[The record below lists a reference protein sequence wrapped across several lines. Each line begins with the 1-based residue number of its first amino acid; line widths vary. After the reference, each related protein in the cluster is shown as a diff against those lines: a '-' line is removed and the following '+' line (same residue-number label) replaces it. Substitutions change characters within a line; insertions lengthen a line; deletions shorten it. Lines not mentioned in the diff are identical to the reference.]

1 MKLIMKAR
9 LLLVIWGVALLS
21 AGCSEE
27 AKTPAKKAEKAVEPV
42 TGQTALYRMYQV
54 ARSWAPDAMVLKV
67 NSIHLTDVAAVVG
80 KAGAWQAVFTSS
92 ALNTART
99 YTYSVAE
106 EEGNLH
112 QGVFPGPQESWSGP
126 ADTAFLIGAVKV
138 DTDAAYK
145 TALGQAGDAQKKD
158 PKQTISFLLERGE
171 GLTNPAWRVIWGESV
186 GTSGFSVL
194 VDAST
199 GVYLKTLH

>member
-1 MKLIMKAR
+1 MFCGL
-9 LLLVIWGVALLS
+9 ALLA

-27 AKTPAKKAEKAVEPV
+27 TKAPAEKKAAKPAEPMG
-42 TGQTALYRMYQV
+42 GQSALYRMYQV
-54 ARSWAPDAMVLKV
+54 ARSWAPDAMVLKM
-67 NSIHLTDVAAVVG
+67 NSIHLTDVPAVPG
-80 KAGAWQAVFTSS
+80 KAGAWQVTFTSP
-92 ALNTART
+92 ALSMARS

-112 QGVFPGPQESWSGP
+112 EGVFPGQQESWSGP
-126 ADTAFLIGAVKV
+126 GDKAFLIGGVKV

-145 TALGQAGDAQKKD
+145 TALKEAADAQKQD
-158 PKQTISFLLERGE
+158 SKQTISFLLERVE
-171 GLTNPAWRVIWGESV
+171 GQTNPVWRVIWGESA
-186 GTSGFSVL
+186 GTSSFSVL